1 MDHSSR
7 IYVAGHTGLI
17 GSALKR
23 SLLSGGFVN
32 LIVSYH
38 EFVHA
43 DDIADACLA
52 LFKGHSSQLV
62 FPLNLGAGEG
72 FSIRELAEAVAKV
85 VGYVGKLE
93 CDTSKP
99 DGAPR
104 QLLDSG
110 RQLNF
115 GWRPKVGF
123 TNGCIRPTSGISIAC
138 INEEH
143 SHEK

>member
-23 SLLSGGFVN
+23 SLPTPALRCLRG
-32 LIVSYH
+32 
-38 EFVHA
+38 
-43 DDIADACLA
+43 IAR
-52 LFKGHSSQLV
+52 QLM

-72 FSIRELAEAVAKV
+72 FSIRELAEAIAKV
-85 VGYVGKLE
+85 VGYVEKLE

-104 QLLDSG
+104 KLLDSG
-110 RQLNF
+110 RVLNF
-115 GWRPKVGF
+115 GWRHLRWTLLMAAFDLPVV
-123 TNGCIRPTSGISIAC
+123 SQ
-138 INEEH
+138 
-143 SHEK
+143 